1 MKVCGYDEE
10 AQAVFRR
17 MYAEGARL
25 RDIAAALGGK
35 YSSPDSERS
44 VMSYMALRL
53 GLRRERK
60 SMAVVRHRP
69 RYDIDRRVTLAP
81 EAVNGP
87 TAPVAHPFWTPSR
100 DAMILRTEGRYADL
114 SAVAE
119 ALGRPMATV
128 LQRWHQVR
136 AA

>member
-25 RDIAAALGGK
+25 RDIAAALGRE
-35 YSSPDSERS
+35 YNSPDSARS

-60 SMAVVRHRP
+60 SMAVIHRQP
-69 RYDIDRRVTLAP
+69 RYDIDRRVTLVP
-81 EAVNGP
+81 DAVEGP
-87 TAPVAHPFWTPSR
+87 VGPVAHPFWTPSR
-100 DAMILRTEGRYADL
+100 DAMILRTEGRYAEI
-114 SAVAE
+114 ATVAE
-119 ALGRPMATV
+119 ALDKPVAAV